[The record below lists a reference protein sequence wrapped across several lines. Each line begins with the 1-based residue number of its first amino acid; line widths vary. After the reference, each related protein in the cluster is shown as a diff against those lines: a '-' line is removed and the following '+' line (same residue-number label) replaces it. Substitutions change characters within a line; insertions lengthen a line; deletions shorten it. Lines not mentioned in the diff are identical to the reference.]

1 MSGLSGEDKLYRS
14 DIANGWLAGNE
25 RIKDKGNKLIDSCIF
40 TEVQF
45 KNFIYEMWEFYMNT
59 DMEIDSN
66 ILGKYLDDIYFIYS
80 WLKKN
85 TYSHNSSLS
94 DVSTKLRA
102 FIDFLKRD
110 GLNYECVLPED
121 LSNILNKI
129 KYIDALITDL
139 EIKKLVEELRI
150 FTNAEFYNFIFC
162 LQELGQGEIDLAT
175 VRKYLDD
182 LEYITEWCNNI
193 GYKNSCPSLHEIK
206 EKLLNFL
213 DLLFRDDNATCIL
226 PNDIQENLN
235 KIKYI
240 EAQIIYFKDKID
252 LLVKKHV
259 FTSKQFKIFIY
270 SQIDLAAAEKY
281 LDDIYFIYH
290 WCEQHTRKYKI
301 GTNLDTLE
309 LQLNTFIYSLSK
321 NGLSIDSTIPY
332 DIQESLDDIQ
342 YIEEWKMDNVYIVD
356 RAKELITDVEFMY
369 YLYQECLNG
378 EICTTKVNIY
388 LDKKQKECA
397 LQRERERQNRIVDAV
412 QNCDIS
418 NIYKEFGNL
427 QQLTENDHL
436 VFSEYIL
443 GLSTQSREV
452 IIDNIS
458 DIYSYY
464 NNLKNTRKWF
474 EDECASLDR
483 PNLVTINIADGS
495 LLF

>member
-1 MSGLSGEDKLYRS
+1 MSGLSEEDKLYRS

-25 RIKDKGNKLIDSCIF
+25 QIKDKGNKLIDSCIF

-45 KNFIYEMWEFYMNT
+45 KNSIYELWEFYMNT

-66 ILGKYLDDIYFIYS
+66 ILGKYLDDIYFIYN

-94 DVSTKLRA
+94 DVSAKLRT

-150 FTNAEFYNFIFC
+150 FTNAEFYNFIFR
-162 LQELGQGEIDLAT
+162 LHELGQGEIDLAT

-182 LEYITEWCNNI
+182 
-193 GYKNSCPSLHEIK
+193 
-206 EKLLNFL
+206 
-213 DLLFRDDNATCIL
+213 
-226 PNDIQENLN
+226 
-235 KIKYI
+235 
-240 EAQIIYFKDKID
+240 
-252 LLVKKHV
+252 
-259 FTSKQFKIFIY
+259 
-270 SQIDLAAAEKY
+270 
-281 LDDIYFIYH
+281 IYFIYN
-290 WCEQHTRKYKI
+290 WCKQHTGKYRI

-309 LQLNTFIYSLSK
+309 LQLNKFIYSLGK
-321 NGLSIDSTIPY
+321 NGLSVDSTIPD
-332 DIQESLDDIQ
+332 DIQKSLDDIQ
-342 YIEEWKMDNVYIVD
+342 YIEEWRSDNMHIVD
-356 RAKELITDVEFMY
+356 RAKKLITDVEFMY
-369 YLYQECLNG
+369 YLYEECLNG
-378 EICTTKVNIY
+378 EICTTTVNIY
-388 LDKKQKECA
+388 LDKKQKECT

-443 GLSTQSREV
+443 GLSTQGREV

-458 DIYSYY
+458 DIYDYY
-464 NNLKNTRKWF
+464 NNLITTRKWF
-474 EDECASLDR
+474 EDNCAFSLDR
-483 PNLVTINIADGS
+483 LNKVSYYLYC
-495 LLF
+495 